1 MFIPAESAAFKC
13 MKVGGG
19 GVGERLETEK
29 QKGFELEFRRA
40 KYSAHNQVKTFFG
53 GIWMKV
59 ATALILFKNR
69 RLQPGTSVVTEKI
82 FR

>member
-13 MKVGGG
+13 MKGGG
-19 GVGERLETEK
+19 KKRLEIEK

-59 ATALILFKNR
+59 ATALILFKNH
-69 RLQPGTSVVTEKI
+69 RLQLGTSVVTEKI